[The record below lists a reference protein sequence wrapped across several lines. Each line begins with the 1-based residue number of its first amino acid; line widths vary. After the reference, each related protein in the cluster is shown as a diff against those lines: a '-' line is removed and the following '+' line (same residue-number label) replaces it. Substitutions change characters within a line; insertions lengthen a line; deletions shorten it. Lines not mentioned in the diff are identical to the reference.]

1 MQAECLNELGDQT
14 GACSLINQVRTRKS
28 VNMPALNSGPAW
40 LVATTHDQVF
50 ERIRHERRIELAC
63 EGHSFDDMRRWGLL
77 EELDGVYED
86 ELDEYKKKSYQRKV
100 TKRDYLWPIP
110 LSEIDKNPN
119 LKQNPDW

>member
-1 MQAECLNELGDQT
+1 
-14 GACSLINQVRTRKS
+14 
-28 VNMPALNSGPAW
+28 
-40 LVATTHDQVF
+40 
-50 ERIRHERRIELAC
+50 
-63 EGHSFDDMRRWGLL
+63 MRRWGLL